1 LRDCDIFSPVIGGVG
16 SGSAAF
22 RIFLY
27 GFGGIVSMGLI
38 LLMLAQRQ
46 TTLSEGVRDFH
57 AYSII
62 KDVVRCPVFLFL
74 TVLRDF

>member
-1 LRDCDIFSPVIGGVG
+1 
-16 SGSAAF
+16 
-22 RIFLY
+22 
-27 GFGGIVSMGLI
+27 MGLI